1 MNFSEIEEA
10 FLEREMNSPEVRKEV
25 KMPVYQALFEVLFIF
40 FLGDAVSRLTRARI
54 SSMFVI
60 MVMFLALFMSG
71 IFPSDIMSQASLD
84 GIASVAPMF
93 LLFNMGTTINF
104 RELLREW
111 RTVLTALI
119 GMIAA
124 LLGCIAVIPVV
135 GFSSS
140 LAAAPVVNG
149 GIIATTT
156 MVDACNSSGL
166 PQAAAFATFV
176 YAIQKFV
183 GTLPASSAGL
193 REAKRMLLDVK
204 ENDYL
209 PEVCDLSKDVELSH
223 NHETGDKKIPF
234 WMRYEDYYTTFV
246 TLAIASLMIYLA
258 YLIGN
263 VFGGWINMAIW
274 VMLAGVLCRQIG
286 LVPPNVLRD
295 KAKASGFFA
304 FASLC
309 TIIPS
314 LAKVQ
319 LSDIPSIGGKLVIL
333 FASVLVFT
341 FLIFCLTP
349 AWKLCGSKSFA
360 IGIAMCQMIGY
371 PGTEL
376 IANEISNAASE
387 DPNERDYVSERIRT
401 AYVISGFTSVSL
413 LSVLIA
419 SVLAN
424 LI

>member
-1 MNFSEIEEA
+1 MS
-10 FLEREMNSPEVRKEV
+10 
-25 KMPVYQALFEVLFIF
+25 VYQALFEVLLIF
-40 FLGDAVSRLTRARI
+40 FLGDGMSRLTRARI

-60 MVMFLALFMSG
+60 MVLFLALFMSG
-71 IFPSDIMSQASLD
+71 IFPADIMGKANLD
-84 GIASVAPMF
+84 GIAAVAPMF

-104 RELLREW
+104 RELFREW

-124 LLGCIAVIPVV
+124 LLGCVAVIPLV

-156 MVDACNSSGL
+156 MVDACNSAGL

-193 REAKRMLLDVK
+193 NEAKRMLLEVK
-204 ENDYL
+204 ERGCL
-209 PEVCDLSKDVELSH
+209 PEVRDLSKEVELEENRENGSS
-223 NHETGDKKIPF
+223 KLPF
-234 WMRYEDYYTTFV
+234 WMRYEDYYTTFT
-246 TLAIASLMIYLA
+246 TLAIASMMIFLA

-263 VFGGWINMAIW
+263 VLGGWINMAIW
-274 VMLAGVLCRQIG
+274 VMLAGVLSRQIG

-319 LSDIPSIGGKLVIL
+319 LADIPAIGGKLVLL

-341 FLIFCLTP
+341 VLVFCFTP

-376 IANEISNAASE
+376 IANEIANAASE
-387 DPNERDYVSERIRT
+387 DADERDYVSERIRT
-401 AYVISGFTSVSL
+401 AYVISGFTSVSI

-419 SVLAN
+419 SMLAN

>member
-1 MNFSEIEEA
+1 MS
-10 FLEREMNSPEVRKEV
+10 
-25 KMPVYQALFEVLFIF
+25 VYQALFEVLLVF
-40 FLGDAVSRLTRARI
+40 FLGDWVSRLTRARI

-60 MVMFLALFMSG
+60 MVIFLALFMSG
-71 IFPSDIMSQASLD
+71 TFPADIMGKANLD
-84 GIASVAPMF
+84 GIAAVAPMF

-104 RELLREW
+104 RELFREW

-124 LLGCIAVIPVV
+124 LLGCVAVIPLV

-156 MVDACNSSGL
+156 MVDACNSAGL
-166 PQAAAFATFV
+166 PQAAAFATFI
-176 YAIQKFV
+176 YAVQKFV

-193 REAKRMLLDVK
+193 NEAKRMLLEAKERGSIPDVR
-204 ENDYL
+204 
-209 PEVCDLSKDVELSH
+209 DLSKEVEMELD
-223 NHETGDKKIPF
+223 HENGSSKRPF
-234 WMRYEDYYTTFV
+234 WMRYEDYYTTFT
-246 TLAIASLMIYLA
+246 TLAIASVMIFLA
-258 YLIGN
+258 YLVGN
-263 VFGGWINMAIW
+263 VFDGWINMAIW
-274 VMLAGVLCRQIG
+274 VMLAGVLSRQIG

-319 LSDIPSIGGKLVIL
+319 LADIPAIGGKLVLL

-341 FLIFCLTP
+341 VLIFCFTP
-349 AWKLCGSKSFA
+349 AWKLCGSRSFA

-376 IANEISNAASE
+376 IANEIANAASE
-387 DPNERDYVSERIRT
+387 DSDERDYVSERIRT
-401 AYVISGFTSVSL
+401 AYVISGFTSVSI

-419 SVLAN
+419 SLLAN